1 MLRQNFTLN
10 KQLANSEP
18 TVLTVHLKF
27 YFDDVFSCTAIY
39 VSSLEGIYVSDVIQL
54 DPTGNSEAPPCAVPS
69 TSTPARGVG
78 DSCGV

>member
-1 MLRQNFTLN
+1 MLRRKFPLN

-18 TVLTVHLKF
+18 PVFAIHLKF

-39 VSSLEGIYVSDVIQL
+39 VSSLEGIYVSDVSPF
-54 DPTGNSEAPPCAVPS
+54 DPTGNSGTPPCAVPS